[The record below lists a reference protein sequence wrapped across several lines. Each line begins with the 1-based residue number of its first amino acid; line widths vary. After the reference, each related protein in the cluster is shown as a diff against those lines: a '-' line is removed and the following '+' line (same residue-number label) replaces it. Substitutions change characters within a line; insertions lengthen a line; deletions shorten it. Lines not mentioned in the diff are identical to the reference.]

1 MENDSKSSTVNVIWK
16 RLKESILNFQL
27 NSDQIFYRIGLS
39 IGKKP
44 WIWLLVSFIINCIC
58 CPGMIF
64 WKEEVDDLEL
74 CVPVN
79 SEIRAD
85 AIWVQKHF
93 RDDLRY
99 ESIIITAPNILEPEV
114 LQSISEI
121 ENAVKNIVVNNHT
134 WKDVCAS
141 FLTWFEEDES
151 SLFEDTYSFE
161 FSDEIMQN
169 LNNTMLK
176 DGCIYQSLLKLW
188 QEDDISALTK
198 EKILKDVTKAVRD
211 KSRNHILHNI
221 VPLLSDIEYD
231 EMSNV
236 KSAKATILNWMLKKS
251 NPHSSEWELQF
262 IERVLHGNHTLP
274 SGMEIYAVSS
284 RSFKDVLHEVMMN
297 NMPIL
302 CCGLSLITI
311 YVLSM
316 IGRCNA
322 IEQRLY
328 LSLMGVSVVGQALI
342 SSYGIC
348 YYLGYFYGPLH
359 RVLPFLLLGIG
370 VDDMFV
376 IMHSLQTQTES
387 DKALEIPLRIAKVVQ
402 HAGMSITVTSF
413 TNLVAFGIG
422 MTTMMPFL
430 KSFCM
435 FATMGILFLY
445 IFELTFFVSCLV
457 YDERRLEGKRDGCC
471 CRPRSEWK
479 PNECSKKNLQQII
492 FENYIG
498 PFLMKTYV
506 KVAVITITVCLVCI
520 NIWAIFQLKQDFD
533 PLLYLNQDSYPIR
546 FNEKLKKHFPAYGK
560 HGAVYMADVDYYE
573 DRDSLLQLV
582 DALKNNSFINN
593 HSLDP
598 WFVAYDK
605 WLNNINIAHDIESKD
620 EYYGFLTEYLLL
632 TTEGQA
638 YIKDIIFDKLPIGDY
653 NITTSRIPIQH
664 VLVNRTSDQIKAMQS
679 MNELVKVTN
688 LSQDHSHVVIYSPE
702 YISWSANKIIGEELV
717 RNLSLAIVS
726 IGLVTILLLRNLLAS
741 FWVISCVIFTLIDLL
756 GSMYFLGLIVEI
768 SSSILVLLCI
778 GLAVDYASHVGLEFI
793 RRTGSKD
800 ERAIRTLKIIGPPVF
815 NGGFSTFLAFILLA
829 SSKAYLFSAFFKLF
843 TAVVAFGLFHGLLF
857 LPIILSLLGP
867 NEMKTT
873 NNTPKECDIKE
884 NNGYYTVHLPNKAE
898 DAGGGREN

>member
-1 MENDSKSSTVNVIWK
+1 MENDSTKSSTINLIWK
-16 RLKESILNFQL
+16 RLKKSIIDIHLNPDQL
-27 NSDQIFYRIGLS
+27 FYRIGLS
-39 IGKKP
+39 IGNKP
-44 WIWLLVSFIINCIC
+44 WVWLIVSLIINCIC

-64 WKEEVDDLEL
+64 WKEEVDDVEL
-74 CVPVN
+74 CLPMN
-79 SEIRAD
+79 SKVRAD
-85 AIWVQKHF
+85 ALWVQKHF

-99 ESIIITAPNILEPEV
+99 ESIIVTAPNVLEPEV

-121 ENAVKNIVVNNHT
+121 ENEVKNIVVKNHT

-141 FLTWFEEDES
+141 FLTWFEEDEHL
-151 SLFEDTYSFE
+151 LFEDVHNYE
-161 FSDEIMQN
+161 FSDEIMKN
-169 LNNTMLK
+169 LNQTMLK

-188 QEDDISALTK
+188 QGDDISALTK
-198 EKILKDVTKAVRD
+198 KKVLRDVTKAVRD
-211 KSRNHILHNI
+211 KSKNHILHNV

-231 EMSNV
+231 EMNNV

-251 NPHSSEWELQF
+251 NPYSPEWELEF
-262 IERVLHGNHTLP
+262 IERVLNGNRSLP
-274 SGMEIYAVSS
+274 LGMEIYAVSS

-311 YVLSM
+311 YVLFM
-316 IGRCNA
+316 IGKCNA

-342 SSYGIC
+342 SSYGVC

-376 IMHSLQTQTES
+376 IMHSLEMQSES

-457 YDERRLEGKRDGCC
+457 YDERRLENKREGCC

-479 PNECSKKNLQQII
+479 RNECSKRNLQQII

-506 KVAVITITVCLVCI
+506 KVVVITITVCLVCV
-520 NIWAIFQLKQDFD
+520 NIWAIFQLEQDFD

-546 FNEKLKKHFPAYGK
+546 FNEKLKEYFPAYGK
-560 HGAVYMADVDYYE
+560 HGAVYITDVDYYE
-573 DRDSLLQLV
+573 DRDSLFRLV
-582 DALKNNSFINN
+582 DTLKNNSFINN
-593 HSLDP
+593 HILDP
-598 WFVAYDK
+598 WFIAYDK
-605 WLNNINIAHDIESKD
+605 WLNNTNKAHYIESKD
-620 EYYGFLTEYLLL
+620 EYYGVLTEYLLL
-632 TTEGQA
+632 TMEGQA
-638 YIKDIIFDKLPIGDY
+638 HIKDIKFDKLPIDDY
-653 NITTSRIPIQH
+653 NITSSRIPIQH

-679 MNELVKVTN
+679 MSELIEITN
-688 LSQDHSHVVIYSPE
+688 LSHSHVVIYSPE
-702 YISWSANKIIGEELV
+702 YVSWSANKIIGEELI
-717 RNLSLAIVS
+717 RNLSLAIVA

-756 GSMYFLGLIVEI
+756 GSMHFLGLIVEI

-793 RRTGSKD
+793 RRTGSKN
-800 ERAIRTLKIIGPPVF
+800 ERAIATLKIIGPPVF

-829 SSKAYLFSAFFKLF
+829 SSKAYLFSTFFKLF

-867 NEMKTT
+867 NERKVT
-873 NNTPKECDIKE
+873 NNTPKECDMKE
-884 NNGYYTVHLPNKAE
+884 ANGYYTVHLPNKAE